1 MPRPTE
7 RPAAIVEDGAVR
19 TFVFSLIGLV
29 LVAVLADYGTA
40 AYAEYRVSK
49 EIRHELSLNTDPDV
63 RITGFPFLTQAANGD
78 FSQVNVRAVGVPM
91 PELGKVTLEST
102 LRHARAPA
110 SEAFGGDLNNI
121 VVGELDSR
129 IRIDDTQLGQLIG
142 ISDLKVS
149 APVADPALGTSGG
162 GAYQK
167 PKSGI
172 VLTGTVQLGGVLK
185 QQVSV
190 NADLALQG
198 KQVRIIATGFALGG
212 QSNKSITLA
221 APLAE
226 IAMQKFSLTLDS
238 DDLPFGIAPTTVHA
252 EGADIVVEGKG
263 TNVLISRSARR

>member
-1 MPRPTE
+1 M
-7 RPAAIVEDGAVR
+7 R
-19 TFVFSLIGLV
+19 TFVFALVGLI

-49 EIRHELSLNTDPDV
+49 QVRHELSLHTDPDV
-63 RITGFPFLTQAANGD
+63 RITGFPFLVQVAKGN

-91 PELGKVTLEST
+91 AELGNVTLEST
-102 LRHARAPA
+102 LHNAKVSA
-110 SEAFGGDLNNI
+110 SQIFGGSLDQI

-149 APVADPALGTSGG
+149 APVADPTLGTSGG
-162 GAYQK
+162 GAYRA

-172 VLTGTVQLGGVLK
+172 VLTGTVKLGGLLK
-185 QQVSV
+185 QHVSV

-198 KQVRIIATGFALGG
+198 KQVRIIATGFAHDG
-212 QSNKSITLA
+212 QSDKSLA
-221 APLAE
+221 LAPPLSE
-226 IAMQKFSLTLDS
+226 IVMQKFSLTIDS
-238 DDLPFGIAPTTVHA
+238 DYLPYGVAPTTVHA

-263 TNVLISRSARR
+263 TNVVLNRSARS

>member
-1 MPRPTE
+1 M
-7 RPAAIVEDGAVR
+7 R
-19 TFVFSLIGLV
+19 TFLFSLIGLV

-40 AYAEYRVSK
+40 AYAEYQVSK
-49 EIRHELSLNTDPDV
+49 EIRHELSLDTDPDV
-63 RITGFPFLTQAANGD
+63 RVTGFPFLTQVADSD

-91 PELGKVTLEST
+91 ASLGKVTVEAT
-102 LRHARAPA
+102 LWDAKVQA
-110 SEAFGGDLNNI
+110 SQIFGGNLNNI

-149 APVADPALGTSGG
+149 APVADPSLGTSGG
-162 GAYQK
+162 GAYQV

-172 VLTGTVQLGGVLK
+172 VLTGTVKLGGVLK

-190 NADLALQG
+190 NADLALEG

-212 QSNKSITLA
+212 RSSKSMTLA
-221 APLAE
+221 PPLAE
-226 IAMQKFSLTLDS
+226 IAMQMFSVTLDS
-238 DDLPFGIAPTTVHA
+238 DYLPFGIAPTTVHA

-263 TNVLISRSARR
+263 TNVHIIRPSRS